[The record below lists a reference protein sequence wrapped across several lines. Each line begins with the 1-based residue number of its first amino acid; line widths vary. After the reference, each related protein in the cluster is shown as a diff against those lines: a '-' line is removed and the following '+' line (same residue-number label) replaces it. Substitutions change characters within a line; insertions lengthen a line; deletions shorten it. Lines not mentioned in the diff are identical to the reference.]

1 MYRTATAVLVSGLM
15 GALAIA
21 QEPPAD
27 PNLKFEVATLKA
39 SPAGQERTGPCG
51 IRPQPGG
58 QTYSADCT
66 SLKGFLTVV
75 YRIKPDQ
82 ITGGPAWADNDRFE
96 MRGKAEKPS
105 NADELHVMLRNLL
118 IERCKLQYHFEKKEL
133 PIYALTVDKGGPK
146 LTPHEAKNAGDP
158 WIDQT
163 QAQFLHVKMVATFC
177 PLDYLAFRLGQM
189 MDRPVVDMTGLKG
202 GYDFTLEFTRELP
215 PNIPETAQI
224 NGSPIDTS
232 GLTVYEAV
240 QKQLGLKLER
250 QKGPAPILV
259 IDHAEKPAE
268 GN

>member
-1 MYRTATAVLVSGLM
+1 MRRTVTAIMASALL
-15 GALAIA
+15 GALAFA

-27 PNLKFEVATLKA
+27 PNLKFEVATMKT
-39 SPAGQERTGPCG
+39 SPPGQERTGPCG

-58 QTYSADCT
+58 QSYSADCM
-66 SLKGFLTVV
+66 SLKGFLTVI

-82 ITGGPAWADNDRFE
+82 VTGGPAWADSDRFE
-96 MRGKAEKPS
+96 MRGKAEKS
-105 NADELHVMLRNLL
+105 SSADELHVMLRNLL
-118 IERCKLQYHFEKKEL
+118 LERFKLQYHFEKKEL

-163 QAQFLHVKMVATFC
+163 QAQFLHMKMVATFC
-177 PLDYLAFRLGQM
+177 PLEYLAFRLGQM

-259 IDHAEKPAE
+259 IDRAEKLVDS
-268 GN
+268 N

>member
-1 MYRTATAVLVSGLM
+1 MHSAATAVMVLGLI
-15 GALAIA
+15 GAAAGA

-51 IRPQPGG
+51 IRAQPGG
-58 QTYSADCT
+58 QRYSADCI
-66 SLKGFLTVV
+66 SLKGLLTVI
-75 YRIKPDQ
+75 YRIRTDQ
-82 ITGGPAWADNDRFE
+82 VTGGPVWADNDRFE

-105 NADELHVMLRNLL
+105 NLDELHVMLRNLL
-118 IERCKLQYHFEKKEL
+118 IERFKLQYHFEKKDL

-146 LTPHEAKNAGDP
+146 LAPHEAKSGGDP
-158 WIDQT
+158 WIEST

-177 PLDYLAFRLGQM
+177 RLDYFAFRLGEIL
-189 MDRPVVDMTGLKG
+189 DRPVIDMTGLKG
-202 GYDFTLEFTRELP
+202 GYDFNLEFTRELP

-232 GLTVYEAV
+232 GPTIYEAL
-240 QKQLGLKLER
+240 QKQLGLKLAR

-259 IDHAEKPAE
+259 IDRAEKPME

>member
-1 MYRTATAVLVSGLM
+1 MHRTATAVIVSGLM
-15 GALAIA
+15 GALAGA

-27 PNLKFEVATLKA
+27 PNLKFEVATLKP

-58 QTYSADCT
+58 QSYSADCM
-66 SLKGFLTVV
+66 SLKGFLNVI

-82 ITGGPAWADNDRFE
+82 VTGGPAWADNDRFE

-105 NADELHVMLRNLL
+105 SADELHVMLKNLL
-118 IERCKLQYHFEKKEL
+118 IERFKLQYHFEKKEL
-133 PIYALTVDKGGPK
+133 PIYALTVDKGGAK
-146 LTPHEAKNAGDP
+146 LTPHEAKNAGDS

-163 QAQFLHVKMVATFC
+163 QAQFLHMKMVATFC
-177 PLDYLAFRLGQM
+177 PLDYFAFRLGQM

-232 GLTVYEAV
+232 GLTVYEAL

-259 IDHAEKPAE
+259 IDHAEKPVD

>member
-1 MYRTATAVLVSGLM
+1 MHSTATVVLVLGLIAASA
-15 GALAIA
+15 GA

-58 QTYSADCT
+58 QRYSADCT
-66 SLKGFLTVV
+66 SLKGFLTVI
-75 YRIKPDQ
+75 YRLRPDQ
-82 ITGGPAWADNDRFE
+82 ITGGPGWADNDRFE

-105 NADELHVMLRNLL
+105 NPDELHMMLRNLL
-118 IERCKLQYHFEKKEL
+118 IERFKLQYHFEKKEL

-146 LTPHEAKNAGDP
+146 LSPHQAANAGDI
-158 WIDQT
+158 WIDST
-163 QAQFLHVKMVATFC
+163 QAQFLHMKMTATFC
-177 PLDYLAFRLGQM
+177 PLEYFAFRLGQM
-189 MDRPVVDMTGLKG
+189 MDRPVIDMTGLKG
-202 GYDFTLEFTRELP
+202 GYDFNLEFTRELP

-232 GLTVYEAV
+232 GPNIYEAL

-259 IDHAEKPAE
+259 IDGAERPVE

>member
-1 MYRTATAVLVSGLM
+1 MHRIAAAVMLSGLM
-15 GALAIA
+15 GTCASA

-27 PNLKFEVATLKA
+27 PNLKFEVATLKP

-58 QTYSADCT
+58 QAYSADCT
-66 SLKGFLTVV
+66 SLKGFLTVI

-82 ITGGPAWADNDRFE
+82 ISGGPAWADNDRFE

-105 NADELHVMLRNLL
+105 SADELHVMLRNLL

-133 PIYALTVDKGGPK
+133 PIYALMVDKGGAK

-163 QAQFLHVKMVATFC
+163 QAAFLHMKMVATFC
-177 PLDYLAFRLGQM
+177 PLDYFAFRLGQM

-202 GYDFTLEFTRELP
+202 GYDFNLEFTRELP

-259 IDHAEKPAE
+259 IDHAEKPLE